1 MNIRLL
7 SYPKSTHMLG
17 AFIALVL
24 SSAASADTTSGQ
36 FTLDGV
42 ALKPSHVAAFR
53 VRDQLSARKF
63 ETYVMLTTQ
72 PVDSEKISASRD
84 PYSTAINDDAVRDAD
99 YLAIS
104 VAADGTADMNAH
116 VGGTQYIDSSG
127 IMFGERGSLLAD
139 CSINTLTHV
148 ACTIKVAK
156 PVKTQAGPA
165 WSVDVQFDVAV
176 RARAA
181 GIPMAKDGGDAGKAL
196 LALVAAAKGDDL
208 NKMIA
213 LLAPI
218 HAEDALPDYNTPAEN
233 LVRMQDLMKLHLP
246 KQPKITGGELI
257 NVDRAVL
264 EVESGEAKEV
274 KFLYLVEML
283 RSNGRW
289 QYSSRNIAGMLR

>member
-1 MNIRLL
+1 MKFRWPG
-7 SYPKSTHMLG
+7 YPKSTQMLG
-17 AFIALVL
+17 ALIALVL
-24 SSAASADTTSGQ
+24 STAASADTTSGQ

-42 ALKPSHVAAFR
+42 VLKPSHVAAFR
-53 VRDQLSARKF
+53 VRDQRNPRKF

-84 PYSTAINDDAVRDAD
+84 PYTTAINDDAVSDAD

-104 VAADGTADMNAH
+104 VSADGTAGMNAH
-116 VGGTQYIDSSG
+116 AGGTQYMDSSG
-127 IMFGERGSLLAD
+127 IMFGERGNLLAE
-139 CSINTLTHV
+139 CSANTLTRV

-156 PVKTQAGPA
+156 PVKTMSGPA
-165 WSVDVQFDVAV
+165 WSVDVQFDAAV
-176 RARAA
+176 LSRTV
-181 GIPMAKDGGDAGKAL
+181 GSPMAKDGGDAGKAL

-208 NKMIA
+208 NKIIA
-213 LLAPI
+213 LLAPV

-233 LVRMQDLMKLHLP
+233 LVRMKDLMKLHLP

-257 NVDRAVL
+257 NADMALL